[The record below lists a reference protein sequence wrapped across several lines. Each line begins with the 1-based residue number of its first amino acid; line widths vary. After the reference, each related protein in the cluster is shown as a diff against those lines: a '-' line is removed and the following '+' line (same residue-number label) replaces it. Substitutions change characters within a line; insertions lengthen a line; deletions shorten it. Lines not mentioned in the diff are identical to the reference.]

1 MTRLGTLVQEA
12 LAQLEWAGDLTDDE
26 AAGTSQLQTLITLD
40 DQPCSLYID
49 TREETNF
56 IGVFFYPPF
65 RAKAAAYPETCLLI
79 NAINSRTR
87 HGHLEVLRHNGRLR
101 MVVSADVKG
110 ANPTGV
116 FVAHLMRY
124 GADCLLAWMGELAAV
139 AVGNRRADDV
149 LAELEQDAVPPTA
162 PAEEEGAACT
172 E

>member
-12 LAQLEWAGDLTDDE
+12 LALLEWAGDLTDDE
-26 AAGTSQLQTLITLD
+26 AAGTSQLQTLITID

-49 TREETNF
+49 TREETDF

-79 NAINSRTR
+79 NAINTRTR

-110 ANPTGV
+110 ANPTGA

-124 GADCLLAWMGELAAV
+124 GADCLFTWMGELAAV

-149 LAELEQDAVPPTA
+149 LAALEQDEASPPA
-162 PAEEEGAACT
+162 LGEEEAAG
-172 E
+172 

>member
-12 LAQLEWAGDLTDDE
+12 LAQLEWAGELTADE
-26 AAGTSQLQTLITLD
+26 AAGTSQLQTLITID

-49 TREETNF
+49 TREEKDY

-79 NAINSRTR
+79 NAINTRTR

-110 ANPTGV
+110 ANPTGA

-124 GADCLLAWMGELAAV
+124 GADCLFTWMGELAAV
-139 AVGNRRADDV
+139 AVGHRRADDV
-149 LAELEQDAVPPTA
+149 LAELEKDEASPPA
-162 PAEEEGAACT
+162 LGEEEAAG
-172 E
+172 

>member
-26 AAGTSQLQTLITLD
+26 AAGTSQLQTLITID

-49 TREETNF
+49 TREEKDY

-79 NAINSRTR
+79 NAINTRIR

-101 MVVSADVKG
+101 MVVSADVGG
-110 ANPTGV
+110 ANPSGV

-124 GADCLLAWMGELAAV
+124 GADCLFTWMGELAAV

-149 LAELEQDAVPPTA
+149 LAELEQDEASPPA
-162 PAEEEGAACT
+162 LGEEEAAG
-172 E
+172 

>member
-1 MTRLGTLVQEA
+1 MTRLGTLVQDA

-26 AAGTSQLQTLITLD
+26 AAGTSQLQTLITID

-49 TREETNF
+49 TREETDF

-65 RAKAAAYPETCLLI
+65 RAKADAYPETCLLI

-87 HGHLEVLRHNGRLR
+87 HGHLEVLQHNGRLR
-101 MVVSADVKG
+101 MVVSADVRG

-116 FVAHLMRY
+116 FVEHLMRY

-139 AVGNRRADDV
+139 AVGHRPAADV
-149 LAELEQDAVPPTA
+149 LAALEQDEASPPA
-162 PAEEEGAACT
+162 SGAEEAAG
-172 E
+172 

>member
-26 AAGTSQLQTLITLD
+26 AAGTSQLQTLITID

-49 TREETNF
+49 TREEKDY

-79 NAINSRTR
+79 NAINTRTR

-110 ANPTGV
+110 ANPTGA

-124 GADCLLAWMGELAAV
+124 GADCLFTWMGELAAV
-139 AVGNRRADDV
+139 AVGNRQAADV
-149 LAELEQDAVPPTA
+149 LAALEQDEASA
-162 PAEEEGAACT
+162 PASGAEEAAG
-172 E
+172 